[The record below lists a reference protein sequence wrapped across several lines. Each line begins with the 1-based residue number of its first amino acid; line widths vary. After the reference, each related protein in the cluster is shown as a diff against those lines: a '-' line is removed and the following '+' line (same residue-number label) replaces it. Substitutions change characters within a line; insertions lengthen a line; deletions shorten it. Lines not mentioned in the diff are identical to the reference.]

1 MADILEFEAPDTDDA
16 PTVASFVVDLSG
28 FEGPIDVLLQL
39 ARDQKV
45 DLVHISILELADQY
59 LTFVAEARRHNL
71 ELAAD
76 YLVMAAWLAYLKSK
90 LLLPDLSPN
99 EEPTGEEMAAALQYQ
114 LRRLQAM
121 QNAGQKL
128 MERPRLGQNFFPR
141 GEPER
146 FRPREI
152 EVLDATLYD
161 LLKAYGDQRRRKDA
175 LQPMQIEPFEIFT
188 VEDALQRLRRLLGP
202 TLDWQNL
209 WTFLPENLRGSLL
222 FRSAV
227 ASTFTASLEMAKEGR
242 VTIRQTGQFGPIYV
256 RTRQEDDE
264 AVVQEELDDVV
275 SDAKEGAVYDGDD
288 GAVYDDDD
296 GAEYGDDPTEEPE

>member
-1 MADILEFEAPDTDDA
+1 MADILEFEAPDTGDA
-16 PTVASFVVDLSG
+16 PTQASFVVDLSG

-59 LTFVAEARRHNL
+59 LAFVAEARKHNL

-121 QNAGQKL
+121 QQAGQTL
-128 MERPRLGQNFFPR
+128 VERPRLGQDFFAR

-202 TLDWQNL
+202 TPDWQNL
-209 WTFLPENLRGSLL
+209 WSFLPENLRGTLL

-227 ASTFTASLEMAKEGR
+227 ASTFTASLEMAKEGK
-242 VTIRQTGQFGPIYV
+242 VTIRQTGNFGPIYV
-256 RTRQEDDE
+256 RTRQQEDDD
-264 AVVQEELDDVV
+264 AVQGGN
-275 SDAKEGAVYDGDD
+275 A
-288 GAVYDDDD
+288 
-296 GAEYGDDPTEEPE
+296 TEEPE